1 MKICRAASGKRSA
14 LLAVGLCLLV
24 LLGGCSVSDS
34 LPAPAC
40 EGGQST
46 LIVAQSVPT
55 AELLPCL
62 TELPR
67 GWTVQSVRIT
77 ERGTT
82 LRLDSD
88 RAGTVAA
95 VLRFVESC
103 DTDGGVSVPSDLD
116 GAELFEYIDQITPAF
131 RAQRYYVF
139 PGGCVWWD
147 FDFNADNSAALSI
160 DLGNSLMLV
169 SREALNES
177 IRDSFIDKEL

>member
-1 MKICRAASGKRSA
+1 MKRRRTHLGWSPIHVV
-14 LLAVGLCLLV
+14 LYTCLLG
-24 LLGGCSVSDS
+24 LLGACSVSSS

-40 EGGQST
+40 EGGESI
-46 LIVAQSVPT
+46 LIVAQSVPS

-67 GWTVQSVRIT
+67 GWTVQTVDVT
-77 ERGTT
+77 QQGTT

-95 VLRFVESC
+95 VLRFVEAC
-103 DTDGGVSVPSDLD
+103 DTSDAVSLPSDLE
-116 GAELFEYIDQITPAF
+116 GAELFEYIDQITPSF
-131 RAQRYYVF
+131 RAQRYYEF

-160 DLGNSLMLV
+160 DLGNSLALV
-169 SREALNES
+169 SRDALNES
-177 IRDSFIDKEL
+177 IRNSFIDEEL